1 MRSAP
6 GTPSTT
12 LRMPLGLSRS
22 RHCNLPSLPH
32 TSVAG
37 SVATATHG
45 SGNANQSL
53 ASAVTAMTMIV
64 GSSVRRF

>member
-1 MRSAP
+1 
-6 GTPSTT
+6 
-12 LRMPLGLSRS
+12 MPLGLSRS

-32 TSVAG
+32 ISG
-37 SVATATHG
+37 RRLVATATHG

>member
-1 MRSAP
+1 
-6 GTPSTT
+6 
-12 LRMPLGLSRS
+12 MPLGLSRS

-64 GSSVRRF
+64 GSSGRRL

>member
-1 MRSAP
+1 M
-6 GTPSTT
+6 
-12 LRMPLGLSRS
+12 
-22 RHCNLPSLPH
+22 PSLQH
-32 TSVAG
+32 ISG
-37 SVATATHG
+37 RRLVATATHG